1 MKKLFVIATIVKDL
15 FTSKLPYTAV
25 VLISLI
31 LSFFT
36 LFFVTTKV
44 ASEHLKSTLTEK
56 HYSNDLFLDITS
68 DLRNVAEN
76 SDFSLDENGNY
87 LLDDEF
93 YDRYLKLDLP
103 TTTFASIMSF
113 LKYSKLN
120 NKKLPGTDF
129 VEVNVHPLFS
139 KSEQE
144 KYKPFELSLK
154 YEYDVIDGRDITEE
168 DLSEHKNVA
177 LAPEGWAVKVG
188 DTLDCFGHK
197 LKIVGLLKPK
207 VGFEYEGAYYS
218 YHEKFLVPYG
228 FLVECMKEPIDINS
242 LNTKTGNLEHN
253 PGYDDKPVDNKYVLI
268 EPPANTTFS
277 SDGQTCY
284 KGKIYPATI
293 KINLQNIIFS
303 KKLTEK
309 QKNDYAEFLGVSP
322 DKLKSSYERLYMDNI
337 KEFNNQ
343 ALLECT
349 VSGAFCVLNAVMIVL
364 FICRKNIGTYKLFR
378 VYGSSRKNIFIFN
391 LVSML
396 SVILLALI
404 ISALMSM
411 PVMNVFHRINQKYE
425 FRESCLIITSAVF
438 VVVSVLACIPAAV
451 SAVRKSPVN

>member
-1 MKKLFVIATIVKDL
+1 MKKLFVITTIVKDL

-25 VLISLI
+25 VLVSLI
-31 LSFFT
+31 ISFFT

-44 ASEHLKSTLTEK
+44 ASEHLESTLSEK
-56 HYSNDLFLDITS
+56 HYSNDLFLDIDWNFS
-68 DLRNVAEN
+68 SNEN
-76 SDFSLDENGNY
+76 WDYSFDENGFL

-93 YDRYLKLDLP
+93 YDKYLKLDLP
-103 TTTFASIMSF
+103 TTTFAGIMSF

-120 NKKLPGTDF
+120 DKKLPGTDF

-139 KSEQE
+139 KSEQD
-144 KYKPFELSLK
+144 KYNPFELSLK
-154 YEYDVIDGRDITEE
+154 YEYDVIDGRDVTEE
-168 DLSEHKNVA
+168 ELSEHKNVA

-197 LKIVGLLKPK
+197 LKIVGLIRPK
-207 VGFEYEGAYYS
+207 EGFVYEEV
-218 YHEKFLVPYG
+218 YHPYRERYLVPYD
-228 FLVECMKEPIDINS
+228 FLLECMNDPLD
-242 LNTKTGNLEHN
+242 LNIKNGEDFNYN

-268 EPPANTTFS
+268 DPPPNTTFGAI
-277 SDGQTCY
+277 GQTVY
-284 KGKIYPATI
+284 KDKIYPAI
-293 KINLQNIIFS
+293 IRIGLQNITFS
-303 KKLTEK
+303 EKITEK

-343 ALLECT
+343 ALLECA

-364 FICRKNIGTYKLFR
+364 FICRKNVGTYKLFR
-378 VYGSSRKNIFIFN
+378 VYGGSRKNIFMFN

-425 FRESCLIITSAVF
+425 FRESCLIITSTVF
-438 VVVSVLACIPAAV
+438 VTVSVLACIPAAI

>member
-1 MKKLFVIATIVKDL
+1 MKKLFVITTIVKDL

-25 VLISLI
+25 VLVSLI
-31 LSFFT
+31 ISFFT

-44 ASEHLKSTLTEK
+44 ASEHLESTALENR
-56 HYSNDLFLDITS
+56 YYNDLY
-68 DLRNVAEN
+68 V
-76 SDFSLDENGNY
+76 
-87 LLDDEF
+87 LDDQPNSFLLNDDF
-93 YDRYLKLDLP
+93 YNDYLKL
-103 TTTFASIMSF
+103 TFPKATSSTNIMSF

-120 NKKLPGTDF
+120 DKKLPGTDF

-139 KSEQE
+139 KSEQD
-144 KYKPFELSLK
+144 KYEAFEFSLR

-168 DLSEHKNVA
+168 ELSEHKNVA

-197 LKIVGLLKPK
+197 LKIVGLIKPK
-207 VGFEYEGAYYS
+207 EGFIYGEFYNPYRER
-218 YHEKFLVPYG
+218 FLVPYD
-228 FLVECMKEPIDINS
+228 FLLECMKDPLDLDIKNGEDF
-242 LNTKTGNLEHN
+242 NYN
-253 PGYDDKPVDNKYVLI
+253 PGYRDKPVDNKYVLI
-268 EPPANTTFS
+268 DPPPNTTFR
-277 SDGQTCY
+277 DVGQTVY
-284 KGKIYPATI
+284 KDKIYPAI
-293 KINLQNIIFS
+293 IRIDLDYIVFSEKI
-303 KKLTEK
+303 TEK
-309 QKNDYAEFLGVSP
+309 QKNDFAKFIGVSP
-322 DKLKSSYERLYMDNI
+322 DELRSSYERYYKDTV

-343 ALLECT
+343 ALLECA

-378 VYGSSRKNIFIFN
+378 VYGGSRKNIFIFN

-438 VVVSVLACIPAAV
+438 LIVSVLACIPAAI
-451 SAVRKSPVN
+451 SAVRKSPVSN